1 MFEFLKG
8 LRKPG
13 SRNKKVNLPI
23 GRPVNEWTN
32 NSHFKK
38 NLGDNLELI
47 RKIYHGSSDIV
58 FREFSGGTNKEFKM
72 AIIYVDGLV
81 DKTIIHEEILKSIML
96 EARAVKPNSGIS
108 KREIYQQIL
117 SRTLTAADIY
127 EEEDFKRVLLAIASG
142 DAVLLID
149 GHDTAICV
157 SARGW
162 ENRGVQEPVTEAVVR
177 GPRDGFT
184 ETLRTNTA
192 LLRRRLRD
200 PNLVIKSHVIG
211 RRTQTDVVVAYLQD
225 LASPQIVKEVEKR
238 LGLIDV
244 DGILESGFIEQ
255 LIEDDWMTPF
265 PQIQYT
271 ERPDAVAGQLLEGK
285 VVIMVDNTPFV
296 LVVPAPFMSFFQS
309 PEDYYQRWM
318 FATFS
323 RWIRVLSTLIT
334 LTLPGLYIAL
344 SSFHPGMIPAR
355 LVSSMAAAHEGV
367 PFPAFIEALLM
378 TITLELLMEAGIR
391 LPGPIG
397 QTVSI
402 VGGLV
407 IGDAAV
413 SANLVS
419 PLMVIVVALTA
430 ISSFTIPN
438 YNMNFAIRVM
448 RFVVIFAAAILGLLG
463 IVLMML
469 LILTHLVNLKSFGVG
484 YMEPFAP
491 FKTRAPFDTFI
502 RAPLPF
508 LKTRPLYSRPQQ
520 TYRGIDHRNDT
531 EQGEVMEKSDDMM
544 PKLSK
549 QARAYQDDMD
559 AKRNRQ
565 GDMDEGHEEE

>member
-1 MFEFLKG
+1 MFKFWK
-8 LRKPG
+8 G
-13 SRNKKVNLPI
+13 SRKSGIRSREVDLPI

-32 NSHFKK
+32 YGELSKK
-38 NLGDNLELI
+38 LDDNLELI
-47 RKIYHGSSDIV
+47 RKIYHGSSDVV

-72 AIIYVDGLV
+72 AVIYIDGLV
-81 DKTIIHEEILKSIML
+81 DKTLINDEILKSIML
-96 EARAVKPNSGIS
+96 EARAVNPNSGIS
-108 KREIYQQIL
+108 KREIYQQVL
-117 SRTLTAADIY
+117 NRSLTVADVY
-127 EEEDFKRVLLAIASG
+127 EEKGLKKVLLAIASG
-142 DAVLLID
+142 DAALLID
-149 GHDTAICV
+149 GYDTAICV

-162 ENRGVQEPVTEAVVR
+162 ESRGVQEPSNEAVVR

-184 ETLRTNTA
+184 ETLRFNTA

-200 PNLVIKSHVIG
+200 PNLVIKSHVVG
-211 RRTQTDVVVAYLQD
+211 RRTQTDVVVVYLQD
-225 LASPQIVKEVEKR
+225 MASPKIVKEVEKR
-238 LGLIDV
+238 LELIDV
-244 DGILESGFIEQ
+244 DGILESGYIEQ
-255 LIEDDWMTPF
+255 LIEDDWKTPF

-271 ERPDAVAGQLLEGK
+271 ERPDSVAGNLLEGK
-285 VVIMVDNTPFV
+285 VVIMVDNTPYA
-296 LVVPAPFMSFFQS
+296 LIVPAPFVSFFQS

-318 FATFS
+318 FASFS

-334 LTLPGLYIAL
+334 LTLPALYIAL

-367 PFPAFIEALLM
+367 PFPAFVEALLM

-430 ISSFTIPN
+430 ISSFTVPN
-438 YNMNFAIRVM
+438 YNMNFAIRVV
-448 RFVVIFAAAILGLLG
+448 RLAIIFAAAILGLLG
-463 IVLMML
+463 IVLML
-469 LILTHLVNLKSFGVG
+469 LLLVTHLVSLKSFGVG

-491 FKTRAPFDTFI
+491 FKTRAPFDTFV

-508 LKTRPLYSRPQQ
+508 LKTRPLYPRPQQ
-520 TYRGIDHRNDT
+520 TYRNIDHRNDT
-531 EQGEVMEKSDDMM
+531 EQGEVTKKTTDMM

-549 QARAYQDDMD
+549 QSRQYQDEMD
-559 AKRNRQ
+559 VKRNRQ
-565 GDMDEGHEEE
+565 GGTDDEHEDK